1 MDCYMI
7 EVPSFWTKDDL
18 LDLKVFLEQSP
29 VGSIPVW
36 IRVHGAEKSTKFSIA
51 STEALVVW
59 IQER

>member
-1 MDCYMI
+1 MI

-29 VGSIPVW
+29 VGPFAVW

-51 STEALVVW
+51 STEALEAW
-59 IQER
+59 IQEK

>member
-1 MDCYMI
+1 MI

-29 VGSIPVW
+29 VGPIAVW

-51 STEALVVW
+51 SIEALESW
-59 IQER
+59 IQKK